1 MLYATALLIQTDYGA
16 NTSTIPYILDEF
28 AYFFETPFGETDP
41 TFPNCSIDRP
51 PGASPDG
58 RMYIVNHVLNVD
70 ILGIKV
76 PDRVH
81 AARTNAAR
89 GNGSIGAHADL
100 CRREHGRVP
109 NVVLVDFVEMGEVME
124 AQEMLDRG

>member
-1 MLYATALLIQTDYGA
+1 
-16 NTSTIPYILDEF
+16 
-28 AYFFETPFGETDP
+28 
-41 TFPNCSIDRP
+41 
-51 PGASPDG
+51 
-58 RMYIVNHVLNVD
+58 MYIVNHVLNVD

-81 AARTNAAR
+81 AARTNAVR
-89 GNGSIGAHADL
+89 GNGSIGAQANL

-124 AQEMLDRG
+124 AQDELNRG